1 MRYHVCL
8 ACSLLVLASVDARAQ
23 DLPAWTPQHG
33 AFAFPDPN
41 GRRLLATAELEQ
53 PERLK
58 VALCS
63 SGERFAVQ
71 FAYKQAAS
79 DPAVSR
85 QIPANFDRTSGF
97 VFTVAGGN
105 ALKPDATCFLAYEAL
120 SGSQAFAIQTPDSA
134 NGCLSS
140 QRLQY
145 SRARSR
151 AVVHCWTI
159 ARVGADRAIA
169 LLEFERRGKDALASL
184 VIVDPQHSVFADYP
198 AEIRSDGA
206 DLWRVDDGGKL
217 SSEGFQIVCVLLTKA
232 GYALGVVWHGSEG
245 RSLQLWTET
254 EGSHFVAV
262 ISDYWYHSP

>member
-1 MRYHVCL
+1 MRYDACL
-8 ACSLLVLASVDARAQ
+8 ACSLLLLASIDARAQ
-23 DLPAWTPQHG
+23 DLSAWTPQHG
-33 AFAFPDPN
+33 VFAFPDPN
-41 GRRLLATAELEQ
+41 GRRLLATAELQKPEQ
-53 PERLK
+53 LK

-71 FAYKQAAS
+71 FDHKQAS
-79 DPAVSR
+79 DPAASR
-85 QIPANFDRTSGF
+85 QVPANFDRTSGF
-97 VFTVAGGN
+97 VFTVAGGGDV
-105 ALKPDATCFLAYEAL
+105 KSDATCFLASDAL
-120 SGSQAFAIQTPDSA
+120 SRSRVLAIQTPGSA
-134 NGCLSS
+134 NGCLPS
-140 QRLQY
+140 QRLEY

-151 AVVHCWTI
+151 AVAHCWTI

-169 LLEFERRGKDALASL
+169 LLEFERRGKDALAAL
-184 VIVDPQHSVFADYP
+184 TVVDPQRAVFADYP
-198 AEIRSDGA
+198 AEFRNEGA

-254 EGSHFVAV
+254 EGGRFVVV